1 VLEAC
6 GGAGKSTLAAI
17 FAKAAKE
24 YLGRSKTVIVL
35 VAPSREIQRGL
46 IATLAEVMGISKN
59 SFASEISY
67 TLGGNYLEAP
77 ETYEGF
83 VMSYQGMQR
92 KPSSK
97 KGNPLEVIQRW
108 KDDGWKFVFIFD
120 EIHHASERNSW
131 GGQAQQYVDAAE
143 FSLVMTGTPFRSDEF
158 GIVGIR
164 YEYNKDAKTRTAI
177 PDYIYSYKEGV
188 RDGVVRPLVVVK
200 RDVTEFKVQISE
212 TGETREYKT
221 IRDVPSQDKSKVINQ
236 QLLKPGQD
244 LCNDLI
250 DEAWRQHA
258 LKKTNHPNAGLLFVV
273 PGETDSEKNIE
284 NYRKDIETM
293 GKAHGFFDVVA
304 ITSKMK
310 DAPQIID
317 EFRGSKHVAPK
328 NDAMVAI
335 KMVSEGTDIPRIM
348 TICFLTTIGSPML
361 FSQIAWRATRITG
374 KNEVGTLVIPNV
386 EQMVEWGK
394 NMEMDA
400 LQALREPCPKCEE
413 RPCVCPCRKCGES
426 PCECDRT
433 VCRECLEY
441 PCVCKK
447 DNRSVFVYDE
457 KAEGVGGNISTTSY
471 DIKQSFINI
480 ADNNIQLL
488 GNPAGL
494 EPVRTGAVI
503 QKMFETNPQIEMP
516 HVVLKE
522 EIGRQKTKMLIK
534 LRRRLYD
541 IDHDTS
547 MSSRKNKKA
556 EKDMLQDLGY
566 SIFKDLDEIASDLSV
581 EEVGAMLN
589 WSDFRLKKLNNVTI
603 L

>member
-1 VLEAC
+1 
-6 GGAGKSTLAAI
+6 
-17 FAKAAKE
+17 
-24 YLGRSKTVIVL
+24 
-35 VAPSREIQRGL
+35 
-46 IATLAEVMGISKN
+46 
-59 SFASEISY
+59 
-67 TLGGNYLEAP
+67 
-77 ETYEGF
+77 
-83 VMSYQGMQR
+83 
-92 KPSSK
+92 
-97 KGNPLEVIQRW
+97 
-108 KDDGWKFVFIFD
+108 
-120 EIHHASERNSW
+120 
-131 GGQAQQYVDAAE
+131 
-143 FSLVMTGTPFRSDEF
+143 
-158 GIVGIR
+158 
-164 YEYNKDAKTRTAI
+164 
-177 PDYIYSYKEGV
+177 
-188 RDGVVRPLVVVK
+188 
-200 RDVTEFKVQISE
+200 
-212 TGETREYKT
+212 
-221 IRDVPSQDKSKVINQ
+221 
-236 QLLKPGQD
+236 
-244 LCNDLI
+244 
-250 DEAWRQHA
+250 
-258 LKKTNHPNAGLLFVV
+258 
-273 PGETDSEKNIE
+273 
-284 NYRKDIETM
+284 
-293 GKAHGFFDVVA
+293 
-304 ITSKMK
+304 
-310 DAPQIID
+310 
-317 EFRGSKHVAPK
+317 
-328 NDAMVAI
+328 
-335 KMVSEGTDIPRIM
+335 
-348 TICFLTTIGSPML
+348 
-361 FSQIAWRATRITG
+361 
-374 KNEVGTLVIPNV
+374 VGTLVIPNV

-457 KAEGVGGNISTTSY
+457 KSEGVGGNISTTSY